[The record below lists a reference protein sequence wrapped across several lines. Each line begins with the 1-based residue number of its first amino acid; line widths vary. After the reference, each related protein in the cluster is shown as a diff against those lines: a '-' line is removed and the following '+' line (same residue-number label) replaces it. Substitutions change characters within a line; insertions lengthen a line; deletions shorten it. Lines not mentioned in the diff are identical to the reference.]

1 MLRIYNSLTNRIESF
16 EPRKPDKVN
25 MYVCGPTVYDDIH
38 LGNGRPV
45 VFFDVVKRYLTF
57 TGYEVFYVSNITDV
71 DDRIIDKAIKLNV
84 DEGVVAKKYAEA
96 FFEVA
101 QSIGSDAFD
110 FTPYAT
116 NYIDQMIKFIEKLI
130 ADGFA
135 YKVKSGVY
143 FNVGKIGDYG
153 ILSNQKIEELKKG
166 VRIDL
171 ETDKKDDVDFVL
183 WKFTDAGIKYD
194 SPWGKGRPGWHTE
207 CVVMNHEIFNEEA
220 DIHGGG
226 FDLKFPHHENEI
238 AQSVAHSHHHLAK
251 YWMHVGRLDMGKEKM
266 SKSLGNDIKLKALLK
281 KYDGGAYR
289 MMLLA
294 HHYRRPFQFTDD
306 LIEQY
311 QNSYDKISYTL
322 NKWNFNFRLNQ
333 ITHNKLSEKHIEEFK
348 TLMNDDFNTGL
359 VITLIDQLI
368 KELNKSESK
377 EIFNTINQVLSILG
391 VQTKTQDV
399 TDEDLAKYHAW
410 QQARKDK
417 DYAEADSLRDY
428 LSNKGWI

>member
-1 MLRIYNSLTNRIESF
+1 MLKIYNSLTNKKEFF
-16 EPRKPDKVN
+16 EPKKQGKVN

-57 TGYEVFYVSNITDV
+57 IGYDVFYASNITDV
-71 DDRIIDKAIKLNV
+71 DDRIIAKAASLKV
-84 DEGVVAKKYAEA
+84 SEDAVAKKYADA
-96 FFEVA
+96 FFEVV
-101 QSIGSDAFD
+101 QSIGSQQFD
-110 FTPYAT
+110 LTPHAT
-116 NYIDQMIKFIEKLI
+116 NYIEQMIKFIKKLI
-130 ADGFA
+130 DDGFA
-135 YKVKSGVY
+135 YIVKSGIY
-143 FNVGKIGDYG
+143 FNVAKVDDYG

-171 ETDKKDDVDFVL
+171 EVDKRDDVDFAL
-183 WKFTDAGIKYD
+183 WKFTEQGVKYD

-207 CVVMNHEIFNEEA
+207 CVVMNYEIFDEEA

-266 SKSLGNDIKLKALLK
+266 SKSLGNDIKIKTLLK
-281 KYDGGAYR
+281 KFNGNAYR
-289 MMLLA
+289 FMLLA

-322 NKWNFNFRLNQ
+322 NKWNFNF
-333 ITHNKLSEKHIEEFK
+333 KLKETKPVSPRNADIEAFK
-348 TLMNDDFNTGL
+348 KLMDDDFNTGL
-359 VITLIDQLI
+359 VVTLLDQLI
-368 KELNKSESK
+368 KELNKLESIEVFESIK
-377 EIFNTINQVLSILG
+377 TILNVLGIVPKINEPESA
-391 VQTKTQDV
+391 
-399 TDEDLAKYHAW
+399 DLEKYNLW
-410 QQARKDK
+410 QQARSNK
-417 DYAEADSLRDY
+417 DYQQADVLRDY